1 MATRVILD
9 VDTGSDDAVAVATAL
24 RCPDLDV
31 LAICTVWGNLDV
43 EDTTE
48 NTLRLVDKLGRAE
61 VPVYKGCGTAMV
73 KYLYPRGA
81 VDTGRSSKVVDEN
94 GNELHI
100 HYKRLSG
107 LENPVEKKEEPID
120 AVTFYVNFLRAQT
133 EKVTLIPVGPLTN
146 LGEALSIAP
155 DIAEKI
161 EKIVIMGGGDKVAN
175 ISPSA
180 EANIW
185 HDPEAAEIVQQCGA
199 PVLWIPLDATLSCAL
214 NKKDCAKL
222 RATGTWAADFAAT
235 LCEERIEFESKS
247 VGGDKDNSSIH
258 DALAVCSV
266 IDESVLTEVEDAHVH
281 IALNGYNEGE
291 TIIDRRCIPD
301 KFNCRF
307 AVKASHDKFLAM
319 LCEYLGRSE

>member
-9 VDTGSDDAVAVATAL
+9 VDTGSDDAVAIATAV

-31 LAICTVWGNLDV
+31 LAVCTVWGNLDV
-43 EDTTE
+43 DDTTE
-48 NTLRLVDKLGRAE
+48 NTVRLLDKLGRGD
-61 VPVYKGCGTAMV
+61 VPVYKGCGNAMV
-73 KYLYPRGA
+73 KYLYQRGP
-81 VDTGRSSKVVDEN
+81 GLNRMQVVKD
-94 GNELHI
+94 GKELRI
-100 HYKRLSG
+100 HYKRLEG
-107 LENPVEKKEEPID
+107 LDEPTEKKAEKMD
-120 AVTFYVNFLRAQT
+120 AVSFYVNFLRAQT

-161 EKIVIMGGGDKVAN
+161 ERIVIMGGGDSVSN
-175 ISPSA
+175 VSGSA

-214 NKKDCAKL
+214 NKKDCAVL
-222 RATGTWAADFAAT
+222 RGTGTWAANFAAT
-235 LCEERIEFESKS
+235 LCEQRIDFESAA

-258 DALAVCSV
+258 DALAVCAV
-266 IDESVLTEVEDAHVH
+266 IDESVLTEVLDANVH

-291 TIIDRRCIPD
+291 TIIDRRCISDP
-301 KFNCRF
+301 FNCKF
-307 AVKASHDKFLAM
+307 AVKASHDKFLGM